1 MSNVMIKKSDQ
12 VMMSLVHYFV
22 TKENYAPINVQGVK
36 DEIWLE
42 NLEGPYRIIRISCN
56 SIINE
61 EQYKFDIFKMKHI
74 MKQIKKKT
82 MSLKMNALN
91 ICLDISK
98 KVDKGNVKNIET
110 IGAESLNDIKKN
122 DDLTKVF
129 PNIKDNLLESND
141 GLELIINVTNDINE
155 KTESENKKF
164 YDVFAPK
171 KIIFTNIIS
180 LICIIMYII
189 VGIYGNNFLNFDA
202 NILAI
207 FGANNI
213 ILIKNGEIWRLLTCA
228 FLHVGLIHL
237 VVNMYSLI
245 VIGPSVEG
253 LIGKGKFVFIY
264 LISVISAS
272 LMSLVFVDSN
282 IVSVGASGAIFG
294 LMGALLYFGYHYR
307 LYLNDAIKT
316 QIIPVILFNLVIGFM
331 MPGIDNGA
339 HIGGL
344 IGGYLATMAIGIKN
358 KSTKK
363 DMINGWI
370 VLILYL
376 AFLSYVVFFVK

>member
-1 MSNVMIKKSDQ
+1 MSNVLIRKSDQ

-42 NLEGPYRIIRISCN
+42 NLNGPYRIIRISCN

-61 EQYKFDIFKMKHI
+61 EQFEFDIFKMKHI
-74 MKQIKKKT
+74 MRQIKKKT
-82 MSLKMNALN
+82 MSFKINALN
-91 ICLDISK
+91 ICLDLSK
-98 KVDKGNVKNIET
+98 KVDEGNIKNIET
-110 IGAESLNDIKKN
+110 IRVEDIKDIFNSEIVKSFPSIKN
-122 DDLTKVF
+122 E
-129 PNIKDNLLESND
+129 LLETDD

-155 KTESENKKF
+155 KTEKENEKF
-164 YDVFAPK
+164 NDVFSPK
-171 KIIFTNIIS
+171 RIIFTNIIS
-180 LICIIMYII
+180 LICILMYVI
-189 VGIYGNNFLNFDA
+189 VGIYGNNFFNFDA
-202 NILAI
+202 NVLAK

-213 ILIKNGEIWRLLTCA
+213 LLIKNGEIYRLLTCA

-237 VVNMYSLI
+237 VVNMYSLR
-245 VIGPSVEG
+245 VIGPSVES

-264 LISVISAS
+264 LISAISAS

-316 QIIPVILFNLVIGFM
+316 QIIPVILFNLIMGFM

-358 KSTKK
+358 KSEKK

-376 AFLSYVVFFVK
+376 AFLSYIVFFVK

>member
-1 MSNVMIKKSDQ
+1 MSNVLIRKSDQ

-42 NLEGPYRIIRISCN
+42 NLNGPYRIIRISCN

-61 EQYKFDIFKMKHI
+61 EQFEFDIFKMKHI
-74 MKQIKKKT
+74 MRQIKKKT
-82 MSLKMNALN
+82 MSFKINALN
-91 ICLDISK
+91 ICLDLSK
-98 KVDKGNVKNIET
+98 KVDEGNIKNIET
-110 IGAESLNDIKKN
+110 IRVEDIKDIFNSEIVKSFPSIKN
-122 DDLTKVF
+122 E
-129 PNIKDNLLESND
+129 LLETDD

-155 KTESENKKF
+155 KTEKENEKF
-164 YDVFAPK
+164 NDVFSPK
-171 KIIFTNIIS
+171 RIIFTNIIS
-180 LICIIMYII
+180 LICILMYVI
-189 VGIYGNNFLNFDA
+189 VGVYGNNFFNFDA
-202 NILAI
+202 NVLAK

-213 ILIKNGEIWRLLTCA
+213 LLIKNGEIYRLLTCA

-237 VVNMYSLI
+237 VVNMYSLR

-264 LISVISAS
+264 LISAISAS

-316 QIIPVILFNLVIGFM
+316 QIIPVILFNLIIGFM

-358 KSTKK
+358 KSEKK

-376 AFLSYVVFFVK
+376 LFLSYIVFFVK

>member
-1 MSNVMIKKSDQ
+1 MSNVLIRKRDQ

-42 NLEGPYRIIRISCN
+42 NLNGPYRIIRISCN

-61 EQYKFDIFKMKHI
+61 EQFEFDIFKMKHI
-74 MKQIKKKT
+74 MRQIKKKT
-82 MSLKMNALN
+82 MSFKINALN
-91 ICLDISK
+91 ICLDLSK
-98 KVDKGNVKNIET
+98 KVDEGNIKNIET
-110 IGAESLNDIKKN
+110 IRVEDIKDIFNSEIVKSFPSIKN
-122 DDLTKVF
+122 E
-129 PNIKDNLLESND
+129 LLETDD

-155 KTESENKKF
+155 KTEKENEKF
-164 YDVFAPK
+164 NDVFSPK
-171 KIIFTNIIS
+171 RIIFTNIIS
-180 LICIIMYII
+180 LICILMYVI
-189 VGIYGNNFLNFDA
+189 VGIYGNNFFNFDA
-202 NILAI
+202 NVLAK

-213 ILIKNGEIWRLLTCA
+213 LLIKNGEIYRLLTCA

-237 VVNMYSLI
+237 VVNMYSLR

-264 LISVISAS
+264 LISAISAS

-316 QIIPVILFNLVIGFM
+316 QIIPVILFNLIMGFM

-358 KSTKK
+358 KSEKK

-376 AFLSYVVFFVK
+376 AFLSYIVFFVK

>member
-1 MSNVMIKKSDQ
+1 MSNVLIRKSDQ

-42 NLEGPYRIIRISCN
+42 NLNGPYRIIRISCN

-61 EQYKFDIFKMKHI
+61 EQFEFDIFKMKHI
-74 MKQIKKKT
+74 MRQIKKKT
-82 MSLKMNALN
+82 MSFKINALN
-91 ICLDISK
+91 ICLDLSK
-98 KVDKGNVKNIET
+98 KVDEGNIKNIET
-110 IGAESLNDIKKN
+110 IRVEDIKDIFNSEIVKSFPSIKN
-122 DDLTKVF
+122 E
-129 PNIKDNLLESND
+129 LLETDD

-155 KTESENKKF
+155 KTEKENEKF
-164 YDVFAPK
+164 NDVFSPK
-171 KIIFTNIIS
+171 RIIFTNIIS
-180 LICIIMYII
+180 LICILMYVI
-189 VGIYGNNFLNFDA
+189 VGVYGNNFFNFDA
-202 NILAI
+202 NFLAK

-213 ILIKNGEIWRLLTCA
+213 LLVKNGEIYRLLTCA

-237 VVNMYSLI
+237 VVNMYSLR

-264 LISVISAS
+264 LISAISAS

-316 QIIPVILFNLVIGFM
+316 QIIPVILFNLIIGFM

-358 KSTKK
+358 KSEKK

-376 AFLSYVVFFVK
+376 AFLSYIVFFVK

>member
-1 MSNVMIKKSDQ
+1 MSNVLIRKSDQ

-42 NLEGPYRIIRISCN
+42 NLNGPYRIIRISCN

-61 EQYKFDIFKMKHI
+61 EQFEFDIFKMKHI
-74 MKQIKKKT
+74 MRQIKKKT
-82 MSLKMNALN
+82 MSFKINALN
-91 ICLDISK
+91 ICLDLSK
-98 KVDKGNVKNIET
+98 KVDEGNIKNIET
-110 IGAESLNDIKKN
+110 IRVEDIKDIFNSEIVKSFPSIKN
-122 DDLTKVF
+122 E
-129 PNIKDNLLESND
+129 LLETDD

-155 KTESENKKF
+155 KTEKENEKF
-164 YDVFAPK
+164 NDVFSPK
-171 KIIFTNIIS
+171 RIIFTNIIS
-180 LICIIMYII
+180 LICILMYVI
-189 VGIYGNNFLNFDA
+189 VGIYGNNFFNFDA
-202 NILAI
+202 NVLAK

-213 ILIKNGEIWRLLTCA
+213 LLIKNGEIYRLLTCA

-237 VVNMYSLI
+237 VVNMYSLR

-264 LISVISAS
+264 LISAISAS

-316 QIIPVILFNLVIGFM
+316 QIIPVILFNLIIGFM

-358 KSTKK
+358 KSEKK

-376 AFLSYVVFFVK
+376 TFLSYIVFFVK

>member
-1 MSNVMIKKSDQ
+1 MSNVLIRKNDQ

-42 NLEGPYRIIRISCN
+42 NLNGPYRIIRISCN

-61 EQYKFDIFKMKHI
+61 EQFEFDIFKMKHI
-74 MKQIKKKT
+74 MRQIKKKT
-82 MSLKMNALN
+82 MSFKINALN
-91 ICLDISK
+91 ICLDLSK
-98 KVDKGNVKNIET
+98 KVDEGNIKNIET
-110 IGAESLNDIKKN
+110 IRVEDIKDIFNSEIVKSFPSIKN
-122 DDLTKVF
+122 E
-129 PNIKDNLLESND
+129 LLETDD

-155 KTESENKKF
+155 KTEKENEKF
-164 YDVFAPK
+164 NDVFSPK
-171 KIIFTNIIS
+171 RIIFTNIIS
-180 LICIIMYII
+180 LICILMYVI
-189 VGIYGNNFLNFDA
+189 VGIYGNNFFNFDA
-202 NILAI
+202 NVLAK

-213 ILIKNGEIWRLLTCA
+213 LLVKNGEMWRLLTCA

-237 VVNMYSLI
+237 IVNMYSLR

-264 LISVISAS
+264 LISAISAS

-316 QIIPVILFNLVIGFM
+316 QIIPVILFNLIIGFM

-358 KSTKK
+358 KSEKK

-376 AFLSYVVFFVK
+376 AFLSYIVFFVK

>member
-1 MSNVMIKKSDQ
+1 MSNVLIRKSDQ

-42 NLEGPYRIIRISCN
+42 NLNGPYRIIRISCN

-61 EQYKFDIFKMKHI
+61 EQFEFDIFKMKHI
-74 MKQIKKKT
+74 MRQIKKKT
-82 MSLKMNALN
+82 MSFKINALN
-91 ICLDISK
+91 ICLDLSK
-98 KVDKGNVKNIET
+98 KVDEGNIKNIET
-110 IGAESLNDIKKN
+110 IRVEDIKDIFNSEIVKSFPSIKN
-122 DDLTKVF
+122 E
-129 PNIKDNLLESND
+129 LLDTDD
-141 GLELIINVTNDINE
+141 GLDLIINVTNDINE
-155 KTESENKKF
+155 KTEKENEKF
-164 YDVFAPK
+164 NDVFSPK
-171 KIIFTNIIS
+171 RIIFTNIIS
-180 LICIIMYII
+180 LICILMYVI
-189 VGIYGNNFLNFDA
+189 VGIYGNNFFNFDA
-202 NILAI
+202 NVLAK

-213 ILIKNGEIWRLLTCA
+213 LLVKNGEIYRLLTCA

-237 VVNMYSLI
+237 VVNMYSLR

-264 LISVISAS
+264 LISAISAS

-316 QIIPVILFNLVIGFM
+316 QIIPVILFNLIIGFM

-358 KSTKK
+358 KSEKK

-376 AFLSYVVFFVK
+376 AFLSYIVFFVK

>member
-1 MSNVMIKKSDQ
+1 MSNVLIRKSDQ

-42 NLEGPYRIIRISCN
+42 NLNGPYRIIRISCN

-61 EQYKFDIFKMKHI
+61 EQFEFDIFKMKHI
-74 MKQIKKKT
+74 MRQIKKKT
-82 MSLKMNALN
+82 MSFKINALN
-91 ICLDISK
+91 ICLDLSK
-98 KVDKGNVKNIET
+98 KVDEGNIKNIET
-110 IGAESLNDIKKN
+110 IRVEDIKDIFNSEIVKSFPSIKN
-122 DDLTKVF
+122 E
-129 PNIKDNLLESND
+129 LLETDD

-155 KTESENKKF
+155 KTEKENEKF
-164 YDVFAPK
+164 NDVFSPK
-171 KIIFTNIIS
+171 RIIFTNIIS
-180 LICIIMYII
+180 LICILMYVI
-189 VGIYGNNFLNFDA
+189 VGIYGNNFFNFDA
-202 NILAI
+202 NVLAK

-213 ILIKNGEIWRLLTCA
+213 LLIKNGEIYRLLTCA

-237 VVNMYSLI
+237 VVNMYSLR

-253 LIGKGKFVFIY
+253 LIGKCKFVFIY
-264 LISVISAS
+264 LISAISAS

-316 QIIPVILFNLVIGFM
+316 QIIPVILFNLIIGFM

-358 KSTKK
+358 KSEKK

-376 AFLSYVVFFVK
+376 AFLSYIVFFVK

>member
-1 MSNVMIKKSDQ
+1 MSNVLIRKSDQ

-42 NLEGPYRIIRISCN
+42 NLNGPYRIIRISCN

-61 EQYKFDIFKMKHI
+61 EQFEFDIFKMKHI
-74 MKQIKKKT
+74 MRQIKKKT
-82 MSLKMNALN
+82 MSFKINALN
-91 ICLDISK
+91 ICLDLSK
-98 KVDKGNVKNIET
+98 KVDEGNIKNIET
-110 IGAESLNDIKKN
+110 IRVEDIKDIFNSEIVKSFPSIKN
-122 DDLTKVF
+122 E
-129 PNIKDNLLESND
+129 LLETDD

-155 KTESENKKF
+155 KTEKENEKF
-164 YDVFAPK
+164 NDVFSPK
-171 KIIFTNIIS
+171 RIIFTNIIS
-180 LICIIMYII
+180 LICILMYVI
-189 VGIYGNNFLNFDA
+189 VGIYGNNFFNFDA
-202 NILAI
+202 NVLAK

-213 ILIKNGEIWRLLTCA
+213 LLVKNGEIYRLLTCA

-237 VVNMYSLI
+237 VVNMYSLR

-253 LIGKGKFVFIY
+253 LIGKCKFVFIY
-264 LISVISAS
+264 LISAISAS

-316 QIIPVILFNLVIGFM
+316 QIIPVILFNLIIGFM

-358 KSTKK
+358 KSEKK
-363 DMINGWI
+363 DMINGWV

-376 AFLSYVVFFVK
+376 LFLSYIVFFVK

>member
-1 MSNVMIKKSDQ
+1 MSNVLIRKSDQ

-42 NLEGPYRIIRISCN
+42 NLNGPYRIIRISCN

-61 EQYKFDIFKMKHI
+61 EQFEFDIFKMKHI
-74 MKQIKKKT
+74 MRQIKKKT
-82 MSLKMNALN
+82 MSFKINALN
-91 ICLDISK
+91 ICLDLSK
-98 KVDKGNVKNIET
+98 KVDEGNIKNIET
-110 IGAESLNDIKKN
+110 IRVEDIKDIFNSEIVKSFPGIKN
-122 DDLTKVF
+122 E
-129 PNIKDNLLESND
+129 LLETDD

-155 KTESENKKF
+155 KTEKENEKF
-164 YDVFAPK
+164 NDVFSPK
-171 KIIFTNIIS
+171 RIIFTNIIS
-180 LICIIMYII
+180 LICILMYVI
-189 VGIYGNNFLNFDA
+189 VGIYGNNFFNFDA
-202 NILAI
+202 NVLAK

-213 ILIKNGEIWRLLTCA
+213 LLVKNGEINRLLTCA

-237 VVNMYSLI
+237 VVNMYSLR

-264 LISVISAS
+264 LISAISAS

-316 QIIPVILFNLVIGFM
+316 QIIPVILFNLIIGFM

-358 KSTKK
+358 KSEKK

-376 AFLSYVVFFVK
+376 AFLSYIVFFVK

>member
-1 MSNVMIKKSDQ
+1 MSNVLIRKNDQ

-42 NLEGPYRIIRISCN
+42 NLNGPYRIIRISCN

-61 EQYKFDIFKMKHI
+61 EQFEFDIFKMKHI
-74 MKQIKKKT
+74 MRQIKKKT
-82 MSLKMNALN
+82 MSFKINALN
-91 ICLDISK
+91 ICLDLSK
-98 KVDKGNVKNIET
+98 KVDEGNIKNIET
-110 IGAESLNDIKKN
+110 IRVEDIKDIYNSEDIVRNFPSIKN
-122 DDLTKVF
+122 E
-129 PNIKDNLLESND
+129 LLETDD

-155 KTESENKKF
+155 KTEKENEKF
-164 YDVFAPK
+164 NDVFSPK
-171 KIIFTNIIS
+171 TIIFTNIIS
-180 LICIIMYII
+180 LICILMYVI
-189 VGIYGNNFLNFDA
+189 VGIYGNNFFNFDA
-202 NILAI
+202 NVLAK

-213 ILIKNGEIWRLLTCA
+213 LLVKNGEIYRLLTCA

-237 VVNMYSLI
+237 VVNMYSLR

-264 LISVISAS
+264 LISAISAS

-316 QIIPVILFNLVIGFM
+316 QIIPVILFNLIIGFM

-358 KSTKK
+358 KSEKK

-376 AFLSYVVFFVK
+376 AFLSYIVFFVK

>member
-1 MSNVMIKKSDQ
+1 MSNVLIRKNDQ

-42 NLEGPYRIIRISCN
+42 NLNGPYRIIRISCN
-56 SIINE
+56 RIINE
-61 EQYKFDIFKMKHI
+61 EQFEFDIFKMKHI
-74 MKQIKKKT
+74 MRQIKKKT
-82 MSLKMNALN
+82 MSFKINALN
-91 ICLDISK
+91 ICLDLSK
-98 KVDKGNVKNIET
+98 KVDEGNIKNIET
-110 IGAESLNDIKKN
+110 IRVEDIKDIYNSEDIVRNFPSIKN
-122 DDLTKVF
+122 E
-129 PNIKDNLLESND
+129 LLETDD

-155 KTESENKKF
+155 KTEKENEKF
-164 YDVFAPK
+164 NDVFSPK
-171 KIIFTNIIS
+171 RIIFTNIIS
-180 LICIIMYII
+180 LICILMYVI
-189 VGIYGNNFLNFDA
+189 VGIYGNNFFNFDA
-202 NILAI
+202 NVLAK

-213 ILIKNGEIWRLLTCA
+213 LLVKNGEIWRLLTCA

-237 VVNMYSLI
+237 VVNMYSLR

-264 LISVISAS
+264 LISAISAS

-316 QIIPVILFNLVIGFM
+316 QIIPVILFNLIIGFM

-358 KSTKK
+358 KSEKK

-376 AFLSYVVFFVK
+376 AFLSYIVFFVK

>member
-1 MSNVMIKKSDQ
+1 MSNVLIRKSDQ

-42 NLEGPYRIIRISCN
+42 NLNGPYRIIRISCN

-61 EQYKFDIFKMKHI
+61 EQFEFDIFKMKHI
-74 MKQIKKKT
+74 MRQIKKKT
-82 MSLKMNALN
+82 MSFKINALN
-91 ICLDISK
+91 ICLDLSK
-98 KVDKGNVKNIET
+98 KVDEGNIKNIET
-110 IGAESLNDIKKN
+110 IRVEDIKDIFNSEIVKSFPSIKN
-122 DDLTKVF
+122 E
-129 PNIKDNLLESND
+129 LLETDD

-155 KTESENKKF
+155 KTEKENEKF
-164 YDVFAPK
+164 NDVFSPK
-171 KIIFTNIIS
+171 RIIFTNIIS
-180 LICIIMYII
+180 LICILMYVI
-189 VGIYGNNFLNFDA
+189 VGIYGNNFFNFDA
-202 NILAI
+202 NVLAK

-213 ILIKNGEIWRLLTCA
+213 LLIKNGEIYRLLTCA

-237 VVNMYSLI
+237 VVNMYSLR

-264 LISVISAS
+264 LISAISAS

-316 QIIPVILFNLVIGFM
+316 QIIPVILFNLIIGFM

-358 KSTKK
+358 KSEKK
-363 DMINGWI
+363 DMINGWL

-376 AFLSYVVFFVK
+376 LFLSYIVFFVK

>member
-1 MSNVMIKKSDQ
+1 MSNVLIRKSDQ

-42 NLEGPYRIIRISCN
+42 NLNGPYRIIRISCN

-61 EQYKFDIFKMKHI
+61 EQFEFDIFKMKHI
-74 MKQIKKKT
+74 MRQIKKKT
-82 MSLKMNALN
+82 MSFKINALN
-91 ICLDISK
+91 ICLDLSK
-98 KVDKGNVKNIET
+98 KVDEGNIKNIET
-110 IGAESLNDIKKN
+110 IRVEDIKDIFNSEIVKSFPSIKN
-122 DDLTKVF
+122 E
-129 PNIKDNLLESND
+129 LLETDD

-155 KTESENKKF
+155 KTEKENEKF
-164 YDVFAPK
+164 NDVFSPK
-171 KIIFTNIIS
+171 RIIFTNIIS
-180 LICIIMYII
+180 LICILMYVI
-189 VGIYGNNFLNFDA
+189 VGVYGNNFFNFDA
-202 NILAI
+202 NVLAK

-213 ILIKNGEIWRLLTCA
+213 LLVKNGEIYRLLTCA

-237 VVNMYSLI
+237 VVNMYSLR

-264 LISVISAS
+264 LISAISAS

-316 QIIPVILFNLVIGFM
+316 QIIPVILFNLIMGFM

-358 KSTKK
+358 KSEKK

-376 AFLSYVVFFVK
+376 AFLSYIVFFVK

>member
-1 MSNVMIKKSDQ
+1 MSNVLIRKSDQ
-12 VMMSLVHYFV
+12 VMMSLVHYFI

-42 NLEGPYRIIRISCN
+42 NLNGPYRIIRISCN

-61 EQYKFDIFKMKHI
+61 EQFEFDIFKMKHI
-74 MKQIKKKT
+74 MRQIKKKT
-82 MSLKMNALN
+82 MSFKINALN
-91 ICLDISK
+91 ICLDLSK
-98 KVDKGNVKNIET
+98 KVDEGNIKNIET
-110 IGAESLNDIKKN
+110 IRVEDIKDIFNSEIVKSFPSIKN
-122 DDLTKVF
+122 E
-129 PNIKDNLLESND
+129 LLETDD

-155 KTESENKKF
+155 KTEKENEKF
-164 YDVFAPK
+164 NDVFSPK
-171 KIIFTNIIS
+171 RIIFTNIIS
-180 LICIIMYII
+180 LICILMYVI
-189 VGIYGNNFLNFDA
+189 VGIYGYNFFNFDA
-202 NILAI
+202 NVLAK

-213 ILIKNGEIWRLLTCA
+213 LLIKNGEMWRLLTCA

-237 VVNMYSLI
+237 VVNMYSLR

-264 LISVISAS
+264 LISAISAS

-316 QIIPVILFNLVIGFM
+316 QIIPVILFNLIMGFM

-358 KSTKK
+358 KSEKK

-376 AFLSYVVFFVK
+376 AFLSYIVFFVK

>member
-1 MSNVMIKKSDQ
+1 MSNVLIRKNDQ

-42 NLEGPYRIIRISCN
+42 NLNGPYRIIRISCN

-61 EQYKFDIFKMKHI
+61 EQFEFDIFKMKHI
-74 MKQIKKKT
+74 MRQIKKKT
-82 MSLKMNALN
+82 MSFKINALN
-91 ICLDISK
+91 ICLDLSK
-98 KVDKGNVKNIET
+98 KVDEGNIKNIET
-110 IGAESLNDIKKN
+110 IRVEDIKDIYNSEDIVRNFPSIKN
-122 DDLTKVF
+122 E
-129 PNIKDNLLESND
+129 LLETDD

-155 KTESENKKF
+155 KTEKENEKF
-164 YDVFAPK
+164 NDVFSPK
-171 KIIFTNIIS
+171 RIIFTNIIS
-180 LICIIMYII
+180 LICILMYVI
-189 VGIYGNNFLNFDA
+189 VGIYGNNFFNFDA
-202 NILAI
+202 NVLAK

-213 ILIKNGEIWRLLTCA
+213 LLVKNGEIWRLLTCS

-237 VVNMYSLI
+237 VVNMYSLR

-264 LISVISAS
+264 LISAISAS

-294 LMGALLYFGYHYR
+294 LMGSLLYFGYHYR

-316 QIIPVILFNLVIGFM
+316 QIIPVILFNLIIGFM

-358 KSTKK
+358 KSEKK

-376 AFLSYVVFFVK
+376 AFLSYIVFFVK

>member
-1 MSNVMIKKSDQ
+1 MSNVLIRKSDQ

-42 NLEGPYRIIRISCN
+42 NLNGPYRIIRISCN

-61 EQYKFDIFKMKHI
+61 EQFEFDIFKMKHI
-74 MKQIKKKT
+74 MRQIKKKT
-82 MSLKMNALN
+82 MSFKINALN
-91 ICLDISK
+91 ICLDLSK
-98 KVDKGNVKNIET
+98 KVDEGNIKNIET
-110 IGAESLNDIKKN
+110 IRVEDIKDIYNSEDIVRNFPSIKN
-122 DDLTKVF
+122 E
-129 PNIKDNLLESND
+129 LLETDD

-155 KTESENKKF
+155 KTEKENEKF
-164 YDVFAPK
+164 NDVFSPK
-171 KIIFTNIIS
+171 RIIFTNIIS
-180 LICIIMYII
+180 LICILMYVI
-189 VGIYGNNFLNFDA
+189 VGIYGNNFFNFDA
-202 NILAI
+202 NVLAK

-213 ILIKNGEIWRLLTCA
+213 LLVKNGEIYRLFTCA

-237 VVNMYSLI
+237 VVNMYSLR

-264 LISVISAS
+264 LISAISAS

-316 QIIPVILFNLVIGFM
+316 QIIPVILFNLIIGFM

-358 KSTKK
+358 KSEKK

-376 AFLSYVVFFVK
+376 AFLSYIVFFVK

>member
-1 MSNVMIKKSDQ
+1 MSNVLIRKSDQ

-42 NLEGPYRIIRISCN
+42 NLNGPYRIIRISCN
-56 SIINE
+56 RIINE
-61 EQYKFDIFKMKHI
+61 EQFEFDIFKMKHI
-74 MKQIKKKT
+74 MRQIKKKT
-82 MSLKMNALN
+82 MSFKINALN
-91 ICLDISK
+91 ICLDLSK
-98 KVDKGNVKNIET
+98 KVDESNIKNIET
-110 IGAESLNDIKKN
+110 IRVEDIKDIYNSEDIVRNFPSIKN
-122 DDLTKVF
+122 E
-129 PNIKDNLLESND
+129 LLETDD

-155 KTESENKKF
+155 KTEKENEKF
-164 YDVFAPK
+164 NDVFSPK
-171 KIIFTNIIS
+171 RIIFTNIIS
-180 LICIIMYII
+180 LICILMYVI
-189 VGIYGNNFLNFDA
+189 VGIYGNNFFNFDA
-202 NILAI
+202 NVLAK

-213 ILIKNGEIWRLLTCA
+213 LLIKNGEIWRLLTCA

-237 VVNMYSLI
+237 VVNMYSLR

-264 LISVISAS
+264 LISAISAS

-316 QIIPVILFNLVIGFM
+316 QIIPVILFNLIIGFM

-358 KSTKK
+358 KSEKK

-376 AFLSYVVFFVK
+376 AFLSYIVFFVK

>member
-1 MSNVMIKKSDQ
+1 MSNVLIRKSDQ

-42 NLEGPYRIIRISCN
+42 NLNGPYRIIRISCN

-61 EQYKFDIFKMKHI
+61 EQFEFDIFKMKHI
-74 MKQIKKKT
+74 MRQIKKKT
-82 MSLKMNALN
+82 MSFKINALN
-91 ICLDISK
+91 ICLDLSK
-98 KVDKGNVKNIET
+98 KVDEGNIKNIET
-110 IGAESLNDIKKN
+110 IRVEDIKDIFNSEIVKSFPSIKN
-122 DDLTKVF
+122 E
-129 PNIKDNLLESND
+129 LLETDD

-155 KTESENKKF
+155 KTEKENEKF
-164 YDVFAPK
+164 NDVFSPK
-171 KIIFTNIIS
+171 RIIFTNIIS
-180 LICIIMYII
+180 LICILMYVII
-189 VGIYGNNFLNFDA
+189 GIYGNNFFNFDA
-202 NILAI
+202 NVLAK

-213 ILIKNGEIWRLLTCA
+213 LLVKNGEIYRLLTCA

-237 VVNMYSLI
+237 VVNMYSLR

-264 LISVISAS
+264 LISAISAS

-316 QIIPVILFNLVIGFM
+316 QIIPVILFNLIIGFM

-358 KSTKK
+358 KSEKK

-376 AFLSYVVFFVK
+376 AFLSYIVFFVK

>member
-1 MSNVMIKKSDQ
+1 MSNVLIRKNDQ

-42 NLEGPYRIIRISCN
+42 NLNGPYRIIRISCN

-61 EQYKFDIFKMKHI
+61 EQFEFDIFKMKHI
-74 MKQIKKKT
+74 MRQIKKKT
-82 MSLKMNALN
+82 MSFKINALN
-91 ICLDISK
+91 ICLDLSK
-98 KVDKGNVKNIET
+98 KVDESNIKNIET
-110 IGAESLNDIKKN
+110 IRVEDIKDIYNSEDIVRNFPSIKN
-122 DDLTKVF
+122 E
-129 PNIKDNLLESND
+129 LLETDD

-155 KTESENKKF
+155 KTEKENEKF
-164 YDVFAPK
+164 NDVFSPK
-171 KIIFTNIIS
+171 TIIFTNIIS
-180 LICIIMYII
+180 LICILMYVI
-189 VGIYGNNFLNFDA
+189 VGIYGNNFFNFDA
-202 NILAI
+202 NVLAK

-213 ILIKNGEIWRLLTCA
+213 LLVKNGEIYRLLTCA

-237 VVNMYSLI
+237 VVNMYSLR

-264 LISVISAS
+264 LISAISAS

-316 QIIPVILFNLVIGFM
+316 QIIPVILFNLIIGFM

-358 KSTKK
+358 KSEKK

-376 AFLSYVVFFVK
+376 AFLSYIVFFVK

>member
-1 MSNVMIKKSDQ
+1 MSNVLIRKSDQ

-42 NLEGPYRIIRISCN
+42 NLNGPYRIIRISCN

-61 EQYKFDIFKMKHI
+61 EQFEFDIFKMKHI
-74 MKQIKKKT
+74 MRQIKKKT
-82 MSLKMNALN
+82 MSFKINALN
-91 ICLDISK
+91 ICLDLSK
-98 KVDKGNVKNIET
+98 KVDEGNIKNIET
-110 IGAESLNDIKKN
+110 IRVEDIKDIFNSEIVKSFPSIKN
-122 DDLTKVF
+122 E
-129 PNIKDNLLESND
+129 LLETDD

-155 KTESENKKF
+155 KTEKENEKF
-164 YDVFAPK
+164 NDVFSPK
-171 KIIFTNIIS
+171 RIIFTNIIS
-180 LICIIMYII
+180 LICILMYVI
-189 VGIYGNNFLNFDA
+189 VGIYGNNFFNFDA
-202 NILAI
+202 NVLAK

-213 ILIKNGEIWRLLTCA
+213 LLVKNGEIYRLLTCA

-237 VVNMYSLI
+237 VVNMYSLR

-264 LISVISAS
+264 LISAISAS

-316 QIIPVILFNLVIGFM
+316 QIIPVILFNLIIGFM

-358 KSTKK
+358 KSEKE

-376 AFLSYVVFFVK
+376 AFLSYIVFFVK

>member
-1 MSNVMIKKSDQ
+1 MSNVLIRKSDQ

-42 NLEGPYRIIRISCN
+42 NLNGPYRIIRISCN

-61 EQYKFDIFKMKHI
+61 EQFEFDIFKMKHI
-74 MKQIKKKT
+74 MRQIKKKT
-82 MSLKMNALN
+82 MSFKINALN
-91 ICLDISK
+91 ICLDLSK
-98 KVDKGNVKNIET
+98 KVDEGNIKNIET
-110 IGAESLNDIKKN
+110 IRVEDIKDIYNSEDIVRNFPSIKN
-122 DDLTKVF
+122 E
-129 PNIKDNLLESND
+129 LLETDD

-155 KTESENKKF
+155 KTEKENEKF
-164 YDVFAPK
+164 NDVFSPK
-171 KIIFTNIIS
+171 RIIFTNIIS
-180 LICIIMYII
+180 LICILMYVI
-189 VGIYGNNFLNFDA
+189 VGIYGNNFFNFDA
-202 NILAI
+202 NVLAK

-213 ILIKNGEIWRLLTCA
+213 LLVKNGEIYRLFTCA

-237 VVNMYSLI
+237 VVNMYSLR

-264 LISVISAS
+264 LTSAISAS

-316 QIIPVILFNLVIGFM
+316 QIIPVILFNLIIGFM

-358 KSTKK
+358 KSEKE

-376 AFLSYVVFFVK
+376 AFLSYIVFFVK

>member
-1 MSNVMIKKSDQ
+1 MSNVLIRKSDQ

-42 NLEGPYRIIRISCN
+42 NLNGPYRIIRISCN

-61 EQYKFDIFKMKHI
+61 EQFEFDIFKMKHI
-74 MKQIKKKT
+74 MRQIKKKT
-82 MSLKMNALN
+82 MSFKINALN
-91 ICLDISK
+91 ICLDLSK
-98 KVDKGNVKNIET
+98 KVDEGNIKNIET
-110 IGAESLNDIKKN
+110 IRVEDIKDIFNSEIVKSFPSIKN
-122 DDLTKVF
+122 E
-129 PNIKDNLLESND
+129 LLETDD

-155 KTESENKKF
+155 KTEKENEKF
-164 YDVFAPK
+164 NDVFSPK
-171 KIIFTNIIS
+171 RIIFTNIIS
-180 LICIIMYII
+180 LICILMYVI
-189 VGIYGNNFLNFDA
+189 VGVYGNNFFNFDA
-202 NILAI
+202 NVLAK

-213 ILIKNGEIWRLLTCA
+213 LLVKNGEIYRLLTCA

-237 VVNMYSLI
+237 VVNMYSLR

-264 LISVISAS
+264 LISAISAS

-316 QIIPVILFNLVIGFM
+316 QIIPVILFNLIIGFM

-358 KSTKK
+358 KSEKK

-376 AFLSYVVFFVK
+376 AFLSCIVFFVK